1 MLLARVTV
9 LLLSLLVIGMI
20 WQAGAL
26 RERLGWSSNLGNIV
40 WWILGVPGFLLIL
53 LCQILAYRKIAAA
66 SPFDDG
72 IVAAALI
79 VQVLLRWQ
87 LFFITPLSTKTLE
100 SSSPLGE
107 GRITRAGGS
116 ADHPDI
122 SAD

>member
-1 MLLARVTV
+1 M
-9 LLLSLLVIGMI
+9 
-20 WQAGAL
+20 

-79 VQVLLRWQ
+79 VQGIIALAII
-87 LFFITPLSTKTLE
+87 FYYAFKHKDS
-100 SSSPLGE
+100 
-107 GRITRAGGS
+107 
-116 ADHPDI
+116 
-122 SAD
+122 